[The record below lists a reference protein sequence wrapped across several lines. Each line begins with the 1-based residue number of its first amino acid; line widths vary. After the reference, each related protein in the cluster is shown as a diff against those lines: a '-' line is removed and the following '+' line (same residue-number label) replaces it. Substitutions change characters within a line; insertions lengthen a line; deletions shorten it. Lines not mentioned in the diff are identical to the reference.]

1 MMTGLM
7 GVITFGVIAGIGLLT
22 YLAVEYTE
30 RKEKE
35 KRREAT
41 ESDWKKILAE
51 YLGKSCEV
59 NDKRTYGKYRCHIQY
74 KRNLKRYGRR
84 MAGTGM

>member
-41 ESDWKKILAE
+41 ESDWKKISGGIPGQIL
-51 YLGKSCEV
+51 
-59 NDKRTYGKYRCHIQY
+59 
-74 KRNLKRYGRR
+74 
-84 MAGTGM
+84 